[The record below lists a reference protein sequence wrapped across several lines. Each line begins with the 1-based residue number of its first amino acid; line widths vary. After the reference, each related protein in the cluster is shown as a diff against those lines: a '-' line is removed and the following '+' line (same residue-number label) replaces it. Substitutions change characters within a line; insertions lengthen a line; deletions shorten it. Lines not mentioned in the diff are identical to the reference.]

1 MTNYSLNAIPD
12 TWTHYEHPWY
22 TQLDLLGNTTT
33 LESQSQQKHKSETT
47 GQKSTRQCSLCK
59 QTKPLSE
66 FHYRI
71 SGGDRDDTGKG
82 RDHRCRDCLKKY
94 KKSLHQAKKNAPPKS
109 ASCQCCGREDRSL
122 VLDHIFNTPIVRGW
136 LCKSCNTGIGLLG
149 DNLEGLTNAVNY
161 LSTTNGSQI
170 ENSTRAA

>member
-1 MTNYSLNAIPD
+1 MTNYSLNVTPD

-66 FHYRI
+66 FHYKYC
-71 SGGDRDDTGKG
+71 GGDKDETGKG
-82 RDHRCRDCLKKY
+82 RDHRCKVCRIKHKRSFD
-94 KKSLHQAKKNAPPKS
+94 QAKRNAPPKS
-109 ASCQCCGREDRSL
+109 ATCQCCGVKDKPL
-122 VLDHIFNTPIVRGW
+122 VLDHIFDTPIARGW